1 MKKYLIIMS
10 FLFLILPGSVYASS
24 LKLNCDSTNVAG
36 NVLSCGMSLTL
47 DEDVTYN
54 KLEAVIKVDNSSS
67 ITFEAKNGVD
77 ATINDNN
84 LVINGANVT
93 DFGSLKIKFPSE
105 ASGSKNITVSALK
118 LYNDDNLVASLDDAV
133 SKVNVKSSVNTLKSL
148 SVSNCD
154 NCTMSPSFKS
164 NTTVYIV
171 YTKSN
176 KITIS
181 ASANGSAKVIGAGT
195 KNLTKD
201 SETFK
206 ITVTSESGSSKVY
219 KVIVNKEKSNDISLA
234 SLTIDKGTLSPA
246 FSRSVTSYSAVV
258 DSDKVV
264 IKATASDTSASVSGT
279 GEKSLEYGRNEFTVT
294 VTGNNGN
301 TKNYLITI
309 SRPDTRNAN
318 AYLKS
323 LTIDGKDIEFEK
335 DIVEYEYKVGK
346 NVDSLDI
353 KAVPE
358 LESSKVE
365 MSGNEKFQLGKNT
378 VTITVKAEDNSEKV
392 YKIIVIKEE
401 NVSDD
406 LYLDNLKIKGYDINF
421 DKEKFEYTLKIKNE
435 KELDI
440 IAFASNGYKTEIVGN
455 ESLKDSSIIKII
467 VSDEDGNSNVYK
479 IKIEMDNN
487 EVSSSS
493 NSDDINYIPYIMT
506 SLLVI
511 LFILDLIQVIK
522 RLRNK

>member
-1 MKKYLIIMS
+1 MKKYLFIMS
-10 FLFLILPGSVYASS
+10 FLFLVLPGSVYASS
-24 LKLNCDSTNVAG
+24 LKVNCDSVNVAG
-36 NVLSCGMSLTL
+36 NVLSCDMSLKL

-54 KLEAVIKVDNSSS
+54 KLEAVIKADDSSS
-67 ITFEAKNGVD
+67 VTFEAKNNID
-77 ATINDNN
+77 ATINNN
-84 LVINGANVT
+84 NIVIKGSNIT
-93 DFGSLKIKFPSE
+93 DFGSLKIKFPSDT
-105 ASGSKNITVSALK
+105 SGSKNITVSSLK
-118 LYNDDNLVASLDDAV
+118 LYNDDSVVASLDDV
-133 SKVNVKSSVNTLKSL
+133 TSKVSVKSSINTLKSL
-148 SVSNCD
+148 SVSNCN
-154 NCTMSPSFKS
+154 NCEMSPSFKS

-181 ASANGSAKVIGAGT
+181 ATANGGAKVVGTGT
-195 KNLTKD
+195 KSLTND

-219 KVIVNKEKSNDISLA
+219 KLIVNKEKSNDISL
-234 SLTIDKGTLSPA
+234 SNLTLDKGTLSPV
-246 FSRSVTSYSAVV
+246 FSRTVTNYSAII

-264 IKATASDTSASVSGT
+264 INATASDDGASVSGT
-279 GEKSLEYGRNEFTVT
+279 GEKTLEYGRNEFTVT
-294 VTGNNGN
+294 VTGSNGN

-309 SRPDTRNAN
+309 NRPDTRNAN

-323 LTIDGKDIEFEK
+323 LTIDGNDIEFEK

-353 KAVPE
+353 EALPE
-358 LESSKVE
+358 LDSSKVE
-365 MSGNEKFQLGKNT
+365 IVGNEKFQLGKNI

-401 NVSDD
+401 NVSDE
-406 LYLDNLKIKGYDINF
+406 LYLDNLKINGYDINF
-421 DKEKFEYTLKIKNE
+421 NKEKFEYTLKIKDE

-455 ESLKDSSIIKII
+455 ENLKDGSIIKII
-467 VSDEDGNSNVYK
+467 VTDDDGNSNVYK
-479 IKIEMDNN
+479 IKIQMTSNDIISTYNK
-487 EVSSSS
+487 EV
-493 NSDDINYIPYIMT
+493 NYIPYIMT

-511 LFILDLIQVIK
+511 LFILDLIQIIK
-522 RLRNK
+522 RIRNK